1 MPSLP
6 SVLSAAAIGIGV
18 SFALYIF
25 RRPRIRI
32 AKSVYLQGMGDLK
45 VIKQTVGNKIHVT
58 LDFGV
63 PKLPFCSA
71 VVTAA
76 GTIYVSGAVGA
87 KMDGGRLMVVPGWAC
102 DTHFT
107 LSLCQNRDLDAQIG
121 WFSFGLPSNQAG
133 QGLGVGQEQVHKME
147 PWQMVEQHTTT
158 CGPCGLI
165 LTHTRM
171 EPKSKPGPK
180 LFHETC
186 RISGG
191 AAAAFSQVAPSR
203 RHFRPCGPSKPAS
216 RPVVLAWS
224 M

>member
-1 MPSLP
+1 MSSVPSLP

-87 KMDGGRLMVVPGWAC
+87 KMDGGRLMVVPGGPQQEALQTMRTIEAC
-102 DTHFT
+102 LKACGAGLEHVTMVHAY
-107 LSLCQNRDLDAQIG
+107 LVNY
-121 WFSFGLPSNQAG
+121 SFERFDSMNKGYLEAWGSRPLPSRICTG
-133 QGLGVGQEQVHKME
+133 TDHVGLGGA
-147 PWQMVEQHTTT
+147 VEMDAIAQ
-158 CGPCGLI
+158 L
-165 LTHTRM
+165 
-171 EPKSKPGPK
+171 
-180 LFHETC
+180 
-186 RISGG
+186 
-191 AAAAFSQVAPSR
+191 
-203 RHFRPCGPSKPAS
+203 
-216 RPVVLAWS
+216 
-224 M
+224 